1 MSMFSHLLFDHS
13 SPEEEIF
20 LQFLLL
26 ELGQIPGGIYQ
37 IIWGLPMAGSL

>member
-1 MSMFSHLLFDHS
+1 MFSHLLFDHS
-13 SPEEEIF
+13 LPEKEILS

-37 IIWGLPMAGSL
+37 IIWGLPVAGSL